1 MRLHWPTVISSFVL
15 CFYMVPKKV
24 LSSEQPWA
32 LVAHDE
38 VDALYL
44 AVDKHVFLDQ
54 LAFYLVREVFATAS
68 VHLFI
73 L

>member
-1 MRLHWPTVISSFVL
+1 
-15 CFYMVPKKV
+15 MVPKKV
-24 LSSEQPWA
+24 LSSKQPWA
-32 LVAHDE
+32 LVAHNE

>member
-1 MRLHWPTVISSFVL
+1 
-15 CFYMVPKKV
+15 MVPKKV
-24 LSSEQPWA
+24 LSSKQSWA

-54 LAFYLVREVFATAS
+54 LAFDLVREVFATAS

>member
-1 MRLHWPTVISSFVL
+1 MF
-15 CFYMVPKKV
+15 CFNMVPKKV
-24 LSSEQPWA
+24 LSSKQPWT

-38 VDALYL
+38 VNALYL
-44 AVDKHVFLDQ
+44 AVNEHVFLDQ
-54 LAFYLVREVFATAS
+54 LAFDLVREVFATAG

>member
-1 MRLHWPTVISSFVL
+1 
-15 CFYMVPKKV
+15 MVPKKV
-24 LSSEQPWA
+24 LGSEQPWA

-38 VDALYL
+38 VNALYL
-44 AVDKHVFLDQ
+44 AVDEHVFLDQ
-54 LAFYLVREVFATAS
+54 LAFYLVREVFATSS

>member
-1 MRLHWPTVISSFVL
+1 
-15 CFYMVPKKV
+15 MVPKKV
-24 LSSEQPWA
+24 LSSKQPWT

-38 VDALYL
+38 VNALYL
-44 AVDKHVFLDQ
+44 AVNEHVFLDQ
-54 LAFYLVREVFATAS
+54 LAFDLVREVFATAG